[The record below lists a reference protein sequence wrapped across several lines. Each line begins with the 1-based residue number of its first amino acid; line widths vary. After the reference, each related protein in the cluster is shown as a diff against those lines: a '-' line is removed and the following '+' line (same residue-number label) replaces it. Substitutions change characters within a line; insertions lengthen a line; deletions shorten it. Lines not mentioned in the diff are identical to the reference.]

1 MFFSRRPKNRR
12 SERVLVLDVKL
23 RSQARRANRWRFAVL
38 ALTALVTVAL
48 GYALGERGW
57 QWLREHAF
65 YSNQAFALNTIEVQ
79 TDGWISP
86 DQVRQ
91 WAGVK
96 LGDNLLAIDLDRIKR
111 DLELIPQVE
120 QAVVERVL
128 PHLLRLQVTEREP
141 IAQVQGLQPDER
153 GSLVPAVLYLD
164 AQGVAIP
171 PLAQTQPHPL
181 VSQALAALPV
191 IRGVSSAELRA
202 GQPTQHPAARTAL
215 RLVTELERSPLANLV
230 ELRAVELS
238 SPGVLVA
245 TTSQG
250 AEVTLGTDDLEQ
262 QLRRWRLVHQAGL
275 RLGRAIGSL
284 DLSVSNNCP
293 LVWLEDSAV
302 PPPKSKPVKFLPHRK
317 KHV

>member
-1 MFFSRRPKNRR
+1 
-12 SERVLVLDVKL
+12 
-23 RSQARRANRWRFAVL
+23 
-38 ALTALVTVAL
+38 
-48 GYALGERGW
+48 
-57 QWLREHAF
+57 
-65 YSNQAFALNTIEVQ
+65 
-79 TDGWISP
+79 
-86 DQVRQ
+86 
-91 WAGVK
+91 
-96 LGDNLLAIDLDRIKR
+96 
-111 DLELIPQVE
+111 
-120 QAVVERVL
+120 
-128 PHLLRLQVTEREP
+128 
-141 IAQVQGLQPDER
+141 
-153 GSLVPAVLYLD
+153 
-164 AQGVAIP
+164 
-171 PLAQTQPHPL
+171 
-181 VSQALAALPV
+181 
-191 IRGVSSAELRA
+191 
-202 GQPTQHPAARTAL
+202 L

>member
-1 MFFSRRPKNRR
+1 MFFSCKPKNRR
-12 SERVLVLDVKL
+12 SERVVVLDVKL

-48 GYALGERGW
+48 VYTLGERGW

-65 YSNQAFALNTIEVQ
+65 YNNQAFALNTIEVQ
-79 TDGWISP
+79 TDGWITP

-120 QAVVERVL
+120 RAVVERVL
-128 PHLLRLQVTEREP
+128 PHLLRLHVTEREP

-153 GSLVPAVLYLD
+153 GSLAPAVFYLD

-171 PLAQTQPHPL
+171 PLAQAQPHPL
-181 VSQALAALPV
+181 VTQALAALPV

-202 GQPTQHPAARTAL
+202 GQPTQHAAVRTAL
-215 RLVTELERSPLANLV
+215 GLVTGLERSPLAGLV
-230 ELRAVELS
+230 ELRTVELL
-238 SPGVLVA
+238 SPDVLLA

-250 AEVTLGTDDLEQ
+250 GEVTLGTEDLAQ
-262 QLRRWRLVHQAGL
+262 QLRRWRLVHEAGL
-275 RLGRAIGSL
+275 KLGRAIGSL

-293 LVWLEDSAV
+293 LSWLEAGAA
-302 PPPKSKPVKFLPHRK
+302 PPPKGKPVRFLPHRK